1 MAGNDK
7 FIHEE
12 HRKRLKEKFSKY
24 GSEGLSEHEFV
35 ELLLFYALPRKN
47 TNEIAHLL
55 INEFGSLRGILDAEV
70 ENLVQINGISEHTAL
85 MFKLISASV
94 RKYVNDVNEI
104 IGTILTPLNIHAYVK
119 GLFYGHI
126 NEVAYVIFLDNQC
139 IVRKVKQISTGNVN
153 SAPIYTRDII
163 KLAVNERYPYLILAH
178 NHPNGS
184 AMPSRNDFQIT
195 KKIELGLN
203 FVDVRLVD
211 HIIVSGERVVSLLRH
226 FNAIE

>member
-1 MAGNDK
+1 MTEKNK
-7 FIHEE
+7 FLHDE

-24 GSEGLSEHEFV
+24 GSEGLSEHEFI

-47 TNEIAHLL
+47 TNDIAHLL
-55 INEFGSLRGILDAEV
+55 INEFGSLRGILDAEA
-70 ENLVQINGISEHTAL
+70 ESLVRINGISEHTAL

-104 IGTILTPLNIHAYVK
+104 VGTILTPLNIHSYVR

-126 NEVAYVIFLDNQC
+126 NEVAYVILMDNQC
-139 IVRKVKQISTGNVN
+139 IVKKVKQISSGNVN
-153 SAPIYTRDII
+153 STPIYTRDIV
-163 KLAVNERYPYLILAH
+163 KLVVNERYPYVILAH

-184 AMPSRNDFQIT
+184 AMPSGNDLQIT
-195 KKIELGLN
+195 KKIEMALN
-203 FVDVRLVD
+203 FIDVRLVD
-211 HIIVSGERVVSLLRH
+211 HIIVSGEKVISLLRH